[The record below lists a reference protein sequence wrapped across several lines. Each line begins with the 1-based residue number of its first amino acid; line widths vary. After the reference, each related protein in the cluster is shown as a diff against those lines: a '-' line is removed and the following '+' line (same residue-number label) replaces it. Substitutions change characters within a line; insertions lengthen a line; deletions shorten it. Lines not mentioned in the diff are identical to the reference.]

1 MKAAATTSG
10 AAAAATGAGAVATST
25 TASPSPSTMR
35 RTLLLA
41 STLASLG
48 LLAGVGLLVG
58 KGKAPAA
65 GSRFLAQ
72 RVLVRSSTTTTAAA
86 PARRLSVPVA
96 SLTGPLAGWWGGAGR
111 GGTRRLSGI
120 RALT

>member
-1 MKAAATTSG
+1 MKGATTSG
-10 AAAAATGAGAVATST
+10 ASATGAGAVTAPTAT
-25 TASPSPSTMR
+25 PSTMR

-48 LLAGVGLLVG
+48 LLVGVGLLVG

-72 RVLVRSSTTTTAAA
+72 RVLVRSSTTGTA
-86 PARRLSVPVA
+86 PARRLSVPAA
-96 SLTGPLAGWWGGAGR
+96 SLTGTWAG
-111 GGTRRLSGI
+111 
-120 RALT
+120 